1 MPKLSK
7 RIVDSLKPDIRERL
21 YLDDEL
27 KGFGL
32 RIAPSGRKTFVVQ
45 YRAGGRV
52 RRVKIGRMGA
62 VTPEQ
67 ARNQA
72 RAILGAV
79 ACGDNPADKIA
90 LDRKAPRVRD
100 LAARYVRDHVEL
112 RLKPRTQREYRHC
125 LDAYILPAIGAF
137 RVADVGRTDIVELH
151 TSLKDRPFQA
161 NRVLEVARAMFN
173 HAEIWGLRPEGANPC
188 RRVKRNPERKRERHL
203 LPEELR
209 RLGTVMEARL
219 SAGLET
225 PFVVAAFKLLILTG
239 CRLTEIQTLQWA
251 FIRDGSIYL
260 PESKTGERRVPL
272 PPAARAVL
280 ARLPREEGNPF
291 VIAGDVP
298 GRHATDLQR
307 PWRRIR
313 AEAGLAEVRIH
324 DLRHTYASNAVK
336 AGLSLPMVG
345 KLLGHT
351 QMQTTMRYAHWE
363 DAPDNAAAANVSDAI
378 SAALAPANEVAAR
391 PLHKFLTGA
400 PALARAAN
408 DASEIDASPIQS
420 PPESSMSDRGVI
432 DSH

>member
-1 MPKLSK
+1 MPKLTK
-7 RIVDSLKPDIRERL
+7 RVVDGLKPDIKERL

-32 RIAPSGRKTFVVQ
+32 RIAPTGRKTFVVQ

-79 ACGDNPADKIA
+79 ACGENPAEKIA
-90 LDRKAPRVRD
+90 FDRKAPRVRD

-125 LDAYILPAIGAF
+125 LNAYILPAIGAF
-137 RVADVGRTDIVELH
+137 RVADVGRTDIVDLH
-151 TSLKDRPFQA
+151 AALKDRPFQA

-188 RRVKRNPERKRERHL
+188 RRVRRNPERKRERHL
-203 LPEELR
+203 LPEEIR
-209 RLGTVMEARL
+209 RLGTVLDQRL
-219 SAGLET
+219 ASGLET

-239 CRLTEIQTLQWA
+239 CRLSEIQTLQWA

-280 ARLPREEGNPF
+280 ARLPRDPNNRF

-298 GRHATDLQR
+298 GHHATDLQR

-363 DAPDNAAAANVSDAI
+363 DAPVNAAAANVSDALSMALSSSNAT
-378 SAALAPANEVAAR
+378 SAPSL
-391 PLHKFLTGA
+391 
-400 PALARAAN
+400 PAL
-408 DASEIDASPIQS
+408 PIY
-420 PPESSMSDRGVI
+420 RTN
-432 DSH
+432 

>member
-1 MPKLSK
+1 MWSSNVPKLTK
-7 RIVDSLKPDIRERL
+7 RIVDQLEPEPRDRIVF
-21 YLDDEL
+21 DDEL

-32 RIAPSGRKTFVVQ
+32 RVAPTGRKTFLVQ
-45 YRAGGRV
+45 YRAGGRT
-52 RRVKIGRMGA
+52 RRVKIGQMGS

-67 ARNQA
+67 ARRHA
-72 RAILGAV
+72 RAVLGAV
-79 ACGDNPADKIA
+79 AGGDNPAEAIA

-100 LAARYVRDHVEL
+100 LAARYLRDHVEL

-125 LDAYILPAIGAF
+125 LDAYILPAIGSF
-137 RVADVGRTDIVELH
+137 LVADVSRTDIVELH
-151 TSLKDRPFQA
+151 AALKDRPFQA

-188 RRVKRNPERKRERHL
+188 RRVRRNPERKRERHL

-209 RLGTVMEARL
+209 RLGSVLDARL
-219 SAGLET
+219 ADGLET

-239 CRLTEIQTLQWA
+239 CRLNEIQTLQWA

-280 ARLPREEGNPF
+280 AHLPRNPDNPF

-313 AEAGLAEVRIH
+313 AEAGLADVRIH

-363 DAPDNAAAANVSDAI
+363 DAPVNAAAANVSDAI
-378 SAALAPANEVAAR
+378 SAALSAKNEIAAHPLQNILFSAPILTR
-391 PLHKFLTGA
+391 P
-400 PALARAAN
+400 AN
-408 DASEIDASPIQS
+408 DAPEITAAQSKSPF
-420 PPESSMSDRGVI
+420 
-432 DSH
+432 